1 MENSQ
6 KYLEHGL
13 FLSQIQLRQM
23 GYILQQLFWCFNIKL
38 VQTPVSDLFHTWRR
52 GDFFFVL
59 EIKTIVFSPLFVA
72 DVTQDK
78 T

>member
-1 MENSQ
+1 
-6 KYLEHGL
+6 
-13 FLSQIQLRQM
+13 M

-52 GDFFFVL
+52 GDFFFVW